1 MTLEQ
6 CIKSAFLSLAL
17 LLLNLPLTVAAQRDL
32 PLQQAATLVGA
43 SYVHLIRPGETLIEL
58 ARHAGVG
65 YGTLL
70 QANPDIDPWQPRAG
84 TEILIPRATV
94 VPYEVQPGITV
105 NLAEKRL
112 YLIQQEQ
119 QDSRIRVY
127 PIGIGREG
135 SNTPT
140 GSYRVIIMIASPS
153 WTPPES
159 IRAERPELPA
169 LVPPGPDNPLGDYWI
184 GLSEHQ
190 IGLHGTNRPYG
201 IGRQVSSGC
210 IRLYPEHIDTL
221 FRHVHIGM
229 PVTIIDSP
237 LKLGFMGDLLYL
249 EAHPDPDSRVSA
261 PLTEII
267 RQRDL
272 IAPGEQIDWHKVRLL
287 LEQRTGVPHP
297 ISPSTAP
304 SRQY

>member
-1 MTLEQ
+1 MALEQ
-6 CIKSAFLSLAL
+6 FIKTVFLSLAV
-17 LLLNLPLTVAAQRDL
+17 LLLNLPPTVAAQQDL

-43 SYVHLIRPGETLIEL
+43 SYVHLITPGETLIEL

-65 YGTLL
+65 YGALL
-70 QANPDIDPWQPRAG
+70 QANPDTDPWRPRAG
-84 TEILIPRATV
+84 TEILIPRTTV
-94 VPYEVQPGITV
+94 IPYESQSGITV

-119 QDSRIRVY
+119 HDSRIRVY

-135 SNTPT
+135 SDTPT
-140 GSYRVIIMIASPS
+140 GSYRVVNMISNPS
-153 WTPPES
+153 WTPPAS
-159 IRAERPELPA
+159 IRVERPELPA
-169 LVPPGPDNPLGDYWI
+169 IIPPGPDNPLGDYWI

-210 IRLYPEHIDTL
+210 IRLYPEHIDAL
-221 FRHVHIGM
+221 FRHIHIGM

-237 LKLGFMGDLLYL
+237 LKLGFMDDLLYL
-249 EAHPDPDSRVSA
+249 EAHPDPDSKVPA
-261 PLTEII
+261 PLTEIM

-287 LEQRTGVPHP
+287 LDQRTGVPHP
-297 ISPSTAP
+297 ISTSAAP
-304 SRQY
+304 ARQ